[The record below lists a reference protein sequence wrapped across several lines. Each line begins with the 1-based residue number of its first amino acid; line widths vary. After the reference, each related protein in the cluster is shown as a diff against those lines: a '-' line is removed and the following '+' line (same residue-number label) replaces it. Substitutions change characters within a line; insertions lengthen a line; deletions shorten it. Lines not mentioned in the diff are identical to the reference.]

1 MHLDDVQI
9 RLIILYA
16 LKSFRISMTE
26 ENLQDVLVQNG
37 ILDYFTMMDF
47 VFDMQRMGM
56 IETVKI
62 EGKRCYGITKK
73 GEELTSLFDDKIPL
87 SIRESILDSGED
99 IVKNIGREHE
109 IIADIV
115 AVDVRKFLARCG
127 IYDMG
132 TPLLE
137 LNIFAGSRKNA
148 ESIAARFK
156 KDAAQLYK
164 IILEKIVEQ

>member
-1 MHLDDVQI
+1 MHLNDVQI

-16 LKSFRISMTE
+16 LKSFRVSMSV
-26 ENLQDVLVQNG
+26 ENLQEVLVQTQ

-47 VFDMQRMGM
+47 VFDMQKMGM
-56 IETVKI
+56 IETVDI
-62 EGKRCYGITKK
+62 EGKKCYDITEK
-73 GEELTSLFDDKIPL
+73 GEELTSMFDDKIPL
-87 SIRESILDSGED
+87 SIRENILDYGEA

-109 IIADIV
+109 IVADIV

-137 LNIFAGSRKNA
+137 INVFAGSRKNA
-148 ESIAARFK
+148 EEIAARFK

-164 IILEKIVEQ
+164 IILEKIIE